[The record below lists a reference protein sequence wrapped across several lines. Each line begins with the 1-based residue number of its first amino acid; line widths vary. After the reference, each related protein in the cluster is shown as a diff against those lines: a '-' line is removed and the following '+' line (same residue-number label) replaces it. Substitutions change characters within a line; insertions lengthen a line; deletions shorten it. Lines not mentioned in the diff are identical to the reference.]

1 MSRGERYQGV
11 GTELVIIVA
20 GVLIALAAQAVA
32 QDWSERRREQAF
44 LVDLLEEFR
53 LNEVQLQK
61 DLEETNHAI
70 AAAAL
75 WRKPSSSSTQSSADS
90 SAALYAASLNPAR
103 FDPFSGSLRSLIDG
117 GDLGLIRNRQLRAAL
132 AGWRD
137 RTQEQV
143 MTSFS
148 VDVIRST
155 LGQFLIAE
163 GQGAPKAALEV
174 DSLMLYV
181 VGQQQ
186 NALLEPL
193 RNIIGMLEEEIGP
206 EGG

>member
-1 MSRGERYQGV
+1 MSGRERYQRV

-20 GVLIALAAQAVA
+20 GVLIALAAQAFA
-32 QDWSERRREQAF
+32 QDWSERSREQAF

-70 AAAAL
+70 ASAAL
-75 WRKPSSSSTQSSADS
+75 WRRLSPTSASSSADS
-90 SAALYAASLNPAR
+90 SSALYAASLNPAR

-148 VDVIRST
+148 VAVIRST

-163 GQGAPKAALEV
+163 GQAAPRAAIEL
-174 DSLMLYV
+174 DSLMLQV

-186 NALLEPL
+186 KALLQPL
-193 RNIIGMLEEEIGP
+193 RDIIGMLEEEIGP
-206 EGG
+206 GSY

>member
-1 MSRGERYQGV
+1 MSRGERYQRV

-75 WRKPSSSSTQSSADS
+75 WRRPSSSSTHASADS

-163 GQGAPKAALEV
+163 GRGAPRAALEV
-174 DSLMLYV
+174 DSLMLHV

-193 RNIIGMLEEEIGP
+193 RDIIGMLEEEIGL
-206 EGG
+206 EGR

>member
-1 MSRGERYQGV
+1 MSGRERYQRV

-20 GVLIALAAQAVA
+20 GVLIALAAQAFA
-32 QDWSERRREQAF
+32 QDWSERSREQAF

-70 AAAAL
+70 ASAAL
-75 WRKPSSSSTQSSADS
+75 WRRLSPTSASSSADS
-90 SAALYAASLNPAR
+90 SSALYAASLNPAR

-163 GQGAPKAALEV
+163 GQAAPRAAIEL
-174 DSLMLYV
+174 DSLMLQV

-186 NALLEPL
+186 KALLQPL
-193 RNIIGMLEEEIGP
+193 RDIIGMLEEEIGP
-206 EGG
+206 GSY

>member
-1 MSRGERYQGV
+1 MSRGERYQRV
-11 GTELVIIVA
+11 GTELVVIVA
-20 GVLIALAAQAVA
+20 GVLIALAAQALA

-53 LNEVQLQK
+53 LNETQLQK
-61 DLEETNHAI
+61 DLEETNHAL
-70 AAAAL
+70 ASAVL
-75 WRKPSSSSTQSSADS
+75 WRKLSPASGSSADS

-137 RTQEQV
+137 RTQEQM

-163 GQGAPKAALEV
+163 GQAAPRAALAL
-174 DSLMLYV
+174 DSLMLQV
-181 VGQQQ
+181 VGRQQ
-186 NALLEPL
+186 NALLQPL
-193 RNIIGMLEEEIGP
+193 RDIIGMLEEELGP
-206 EGG
+206 EGY